1 MTSLTNIDL
10 TTLNLKSLQSLA
22 KEFKVKSWWTL
33 KKADLISELTNI
45 KLDLE
50 DKAAVQKATEE
61 YQEELKESSLA
72 DDEEYCHYCGTRKK
86 KGFLCPECGRDWE
99 TLKNSENSTQSSDTK
114 PTEKKVSKKSP
125 KTPKTPKANKVE
137 KNEENLVTL
146 KELAAE
152 FHMKGTKARRLLRDA
167 AISRPYGG
175 NRWEWDKNLHID
187 ELNMARE
194 YLKAHTKAPKKE
206 QDK

>member
-1 MTSLTNIDL
+1 MTNLTNINLETL
-10 TTLNLKSLQSLA
+10 TAAELKTLA
-22 KEFKVKSWWTL
+22 KESKVKNWWNL
-33 KKADLISELTNI
+33 KKADLITELTNI

-50 DKAAVQKATEE
+50 DKTAVQKATEE
-61 YQEELKESSLA
+61 YQEELRETESQ
-72 DDEEYCHYCGTRKK
+72 
-86 KGFLCPECGRDWE
+86 E
-99 TLKNSENSTQSSDTK
+99 TQT
-114 PTEKKVSKKSP
+114 TEKK
-125 KTPKTPKANKVE
+125 TPKKTKTTKVE

>member
-1 MTSLTNIDL
+1 MTIITNIDL

-33 KKADLISELTNI
+33 KKAEESFQGAEEEAQKKEESLKS
-45 KLDLE
+45 
-50 DKAAVQKATEE
+50 KA
-61 YQEELKESSLA
+61 
-72 DDEEYCHYCGTRKK
+72 KK
-86 KGFLCPECGRDWE
+86 
-99 TLKNSENSTQSSDTK
+99 T
-114 PTEKKVSKKSP
+114 
-125 KTPKTPKANKVE
+125 KTPKVE

-167 AISRPYGG
+167 SISRPYGG
-175 NRWEWDKNLHID
+175 NRWEWDKNLHVD

-194 YLKAHTKAPKKE
+194 YLGAHTKAPKKE

>member
-1 MTSLTNIDL
+1 MTNLTNINLETL
-10 TTLNLKSLQSLA
+10 TAAELKTLA
-22 KEFKVKSWWTL
+22 KEFKVKNWWNL
-33 KKADLISELTNI
+33 KKADLITELTNI

-61 YQEELKESSLA
+61 YQEELKKNESQ
-72 DDEEYCHYCGTRKK
+72 
-86 KGFLCPECGRDWE
+86 E
-99 TLKNSENSTQSSDTK
+99 TQ
-114 PTEKKVSKKSP
+114 PTEEKAPKKA
-125 KTPKTPKANKVE
+125 KAPKVE
-137 KNEENLVTL
+137 KDEENLVTL

>member
-1 MTSLTNIDL
+1 MTIITNIDL

-33 KKADLISELTNI
+33 KKADLISELSSIQETY
-45 KLDLE
+45 K
-50 DKAAVQKATEE
+50 KAEESFQGAEEEAQKKEE
-61 YQEELKESSLA
+61 
-72 DDEEYCHYCGTRKK
+72 
-86 KGFLCPECGRDWE
+86 
-99 TLKNSENSTQSSDTK
+99 
-114 PTEKKVSKKSP
+114 SP
-125 KTPKTPKANKVE
+125 KSKAKKTKTPKVE

-175 NRWEWDKNLHID
+175 NRWEWDKNLHVD

-194 YLKAHTKAPKKE
+194 YLGAHTKAPKKE

>member
-1 MTSLTNIDL
+1 MTININTTSLEELKTLTAADL
-10 TTLNLKSLQSLA
+10 KTLA
-22 KEFKVKSWWTL
+22 KELKVKNWWNL
-33 KKADLISELTNI
+33 KKADLITELTNI

-50 DKAAVQKATEE
+50 DQAAVQKANEE
-61 YQEELKESSLA
+61 YQEELKKAETQEA
-72 DDEEYCHYCGTRKK
+72 KKTQKAQAKK
-86 KGFLCPECGRDWE
+86 KA
-99 TLKNSENSTQSSDTK
+99 KAVK
-114 PTEKKVSKKSP
+114 VKKD
-125 KTPKTPKANKVE
+125 
-137 KNEENLVTL
+137 EENLVTL

-152 FHMKGTKARRLLRDA
+152 FGMKGTKARRLLRDA

-206 QDK
+206 QGK

>member
-1 MTSLTNIDL
+1 MTNLTNINLETL
-10 TTLNLKSLQSLA
+10 TAAELKTLA
-22 KEFKVKSWWTL
+22 KEFKVKNWWNL
-33 KKADLISELTNI
+33 KKAELLEALTLLQEEQKEEEHLTDLDKEEAIE
-45 KLDLE
+45 
-50 DKAAVQKATEE
+50 KAAK
-61 YQEELKESSLA
+61 ELGISKSS
-72 DDEEYCHYCGTRKK
+72 K
-86 KGFLCPECGRDWE
+86 
-99 TLKNSENSTQSSDTK
+99 
-114 PTEKKVSKKSP
+114 
-125 KTPKTPKANKVE
+125 KTPKVE
-137 KNEENLVTL
+137 KDEENLVTL

-194 YLKAHTKAPKKE
+194 YLKAHIKAPKKE

>member
-1 MTSLTNIDL
+1 MTININTTSLEELKTLTAADL
-10 TTLNLKSLQSLA
+10 KTLA
-22 KEFKVKSWWTL
+22 KELKVKNWWNL
-33 KKADLISELTNI
+33 KKADLITELTNI
-45 KLDLE
+45 KMDLE

-61 YQEELKESSLA
+61 YQEELKKTESQ
-72 DDEEYCHYCGTRKK
+72 
-86 KGFLCPECGRDWE
+86 E
-99 TLKNSENSTQSSDTK
+99 TQ
-114 PTEKKVSKKSP
+114 PTEKKATKKT
-125 KTPKTPKANKVE
+125 KTPKVE

>member
-1 MTSLTNIDL
+1 MTIITNIDL

-33 KKADLISELTNI
+33 KKADLISELSSIQETY
-45 KLDLE
+45 K
-50 DKAAVQKATEE
+50 KAEESFQGAEEEAQKKEE
-61 YQEELKESSLA
+61 
-72 DDEEYCHYCGTRKK
+72 
-86 KGFLCPECGRDWE
+86 
-99 TLKNSENSTQSSDTK
+99 
-114 PTEKKVSKKSP
+114 SP
-125 KTPKTPKANKVE
+125 KSKAKKTKANKVE

>member
-1 MTSLTNIDL
+1 MTNLTNINLETL
-10 TTLNLKSLQSLA
+10 TAVELKTLA
-22 KEFKVKSWWTL
+22 KEFKVKNWWKL
-33 KKADLISELTNI
+33 KKADLITELTNI

-61 YQEELKESSLA
+61 YQEELKKTESQ
-72 DDEEYCHYCGTRKK
+72 
-86 KGFLCPECGRDWE
+86 E
-99 TLKNSENSTQSSDTK
+99 TQPSEK
-114 PTEKKVSKKSP
+114 E
-125 KTPKTPKANKVE
+125 TPKKTKTTKVE

-194 YLKAHTKAPKKE
+194 YLKAHTK
-206 QDK
+206 

>member
-1 MTSLTNIDL
+1 MTIITNIDL

-33 KKADLISELTNI
+33 KKADLISELSSIQETY
-45 KLDLE
+45 K
-50 DKAAVQKATEE
+50 KAEESFQGAEEEAQKKEEVKETQKAPT
-61 YQEELKESSLA
+61 
-72 DDEEYCHYCGTRKK
+72 KK
-86 KGFLCPECGRDWE
+86 K
-99 TLKNSENSTQSSDTK
+99 
-114 PTEKKVSKKSP
+114 V
-125 KTPKTPKANKVE
+125 KVE

-175 NRWEWDKNLHID
+175 NRWEWDKNLHVD

-194 YLKAHTKAPKKE
+194 YLGAHTKAPKKE

>member
-1 MTSLTNIDL
+1 MTININTTSLEELKTLTAADL
-10 TTLNLKSLQSLA
+10 KTLA
-22 KEFKVKSWWTL
+22 KELKVKNWWNL
-33 KKADLISELTNI
+33 KKADLITELTNI

-50 DKAAVQKATEE
+50 DKAAVQKANEE
-61 YQEELKESSLA
+61 YQEELKKKETQETNGEVKEKTN
-72 DDEEYCHYCGTRKK
+72 EEAKKTQEAQAKK
-86 KGFLCPECGRDWE
+86 KA
-99 TLKNSENSTQSSDTK
+99 
-114 PTEKKVSKKSP
+114 
-125 KTPKTPKANKVE
+125 KAAKVE

-175 NRWEWDKNLHID
+175 NRWEWDKNLHVD

-194 YLKAHTKAPKKE
+194 YLGAHTKAPKKE

>member
-1 MTSLTNIDL
+1 MTIITNIDL

-33 KKADLISELTNI
+33 KKADLISELSSIQETY
-45 KLDLE
+45 K
-50 DKAAVQKATEE
+50 KAEESFQGAEEEAPKKEESLKSKA
-61 YQEELKESSLA
+61 
-72 DDEEYCHYCGTRKK
+72 KK
-86 KGFLCPECGRDWE
+86 
-99 TLKNSENSTQSSDTK
+99 T
-114 PTEKKVSKKSP
+114 
-125 KTPKTPKANKVE
+125 KTPKVE

-167 AISRPYGG
+167 SISRPYGG
-175 NRWEWDKNLHID
+175 NRWEWDKNLHVD

-194 YLKAHTKAPKKE
+194 YLGAHTKAPKKE

>member
-1 MTSLTNIDL
+1 MTIITNIDL

-33 KKADLISELTNI
+33 KKADLISELSSIQETY
-45 KLDLE
+45 K
-50 DKAAVQKATEE
+50 KAEESFQGAEEEAQKKEE
-61 YQEELKESSLA
+61 
-72 DDEEYCHYCGTRKK
+72 
-86 KGFLCPECGRDWE
+86 
-99 TLKNSENSTQSSDTK
+99 
-114 PTEKKVSKKSP
+114 SP
-125 KTPKTPKANKVE
+125 KSKAKKTKTPKVE

-194 YLKAHTKAPKKE
+194 YLKAHTKASKKE